1 MGPDFVHTIC
11 LEAFVHFPKWTPWKL
26 LKNQGIA
33 GFMFFSDPVSWI
45 AMDSLTVRRVWI
57 NRCEL
62 WSNHGWSIR
71 CLDGSRVTEPA

>member
-11 LEAFVHFPKWTPWKL
+11 LEALGHFPKRPPWKFL
-26 LKNQGIA
+26 QNQGIA

-45 AMDSLTVRRVWI
+45 AM
-57 NRCEL
+57 L

-71 CLDGSRVTEPA
+71 CLDGAAVCEKSGVSKGRCPG